1 MEGRMALSEQHT
13 EQTIKVRWITDVHA
27 NSHHLTATTVSV
39 GMFVPGVKDPLA
51 LRDIRFLVRLAASR
65 LF

>member
-1 MEGRMALSEQHT
+1 MALSEQHT
-13 EQTIKVRWITDVHA
+13 EQTTKVRWITDVHA